1 MAKISPSHLGLA
13 VASFAEQEMYPQTAG
28 LEKVLLAAL
37 IAAMPSKAAKMVE
50 EYKPMLDL
58 LDVWTPDGMIDLD
71 SLYQQMQ
78 TAFAKTGT
86 VEHKGFGFSSVD
98 VEKLYAIA
106 RQFAQ

>member
-28 LEKVLLAAL
+28 LEKVILAAL
-37 IAAMPSKAAKMVE
+37 ITAMPGKSAKMVE
-50 EYKPMLDL
+50 DYKPVLDL

-78 TAFAKTGT
+78 AAFAKTGP
-86 VEHKGFGFSSVD
+86 VEFKGFGFSSVD

-106 RQFAQ
+106 RSFAQ